1 MMSGFECIALYLAMS
16 VIAVLGMYIISVL
29 LGPLRPK
36 PNKQTPYE
44 CGVPLLDPSNKRYDV
59 KYYVV
64 GVLFLVFDLE
74 TVLIYPLASR
84 FKEFAHYGWGAFFEV
99 FIFVAILI
107 AGLIYAIA
115 RGAIEW
121 D

>member
-1 MMSGFECIALYLAMS
+1 MMSGFETIVLYLAMS
-16 VIAVLGMYIISVL
+16 VIAVSAMYIISVL
-29 LGPLRPK
+29 LGPLRPT
-36 PNKQTPYE
+36 PNKRTTYE
-44 CGVPLLDPSNKRYDV
+44 CGVPLLDPSHKRYDV

-84 FKEFAHYGWGAFFEV
+84 FKVFAQHGWGAFFEV
-99 FIFVAILI
+99 FVFITILV
-107 AGLIYAIA
+107 AGLVYAIA
-115 RGAIEW
+115 RGGIDW